1 MSTKGRYGL
10 IAMVFIAMN
19 QQEEY
24 IPLNLIA
31 ERQNISQN
39 YLSQIFFLLRGANLV
54 KSVRGFQ
61 GGYSLARKASDIY
74 VGDILRVIEGETNL
88 ANIHSHNDIEE
99 RINIAVWEN
108 IDKQINSVLY
118 SITLEQLASSEGVF
132 FLNSI
137 N

>member
-1 MSTKGRYGL
+1 
-10 IAMVFIAMN
+10 MVFIAMN

-61 GGYSLARKASDIY
+61 GGYSLARKASEIY
-74 VGDILRVIEGETNL
+74 VGDILRVIEGEKNL
-88 ANIHSHNDIEE
+88 ANIHSHNEIEE

-118 SITLEQLASSEGVF
+118 SITLEQLASSEGAF

>member
-1 MSTKGRYGL
+1 
-10 IAMVFIAMN
+10 MVFIAMN

-61 GGYSLARKASDIY
+61 GGYSLARKASEIY

-99 RINIAVWEN
+99 RINIAIWEN

-118 SITLEQLASSEGVF
+118 SITLEQLASSEGAF
-132 FLNSI
+132 FLNST

>member
-1 MSTKGRYGL
+1 
-10 IAMVFIAMN
+10 MVFIAMN

-54 KSVRGFQ
+54 KSIRGFQ

-88 ANIHSHNDIEE
+88 ANSHSGNDIEE
-99 RINIAVWEN
+99 RINVAVWEN
-108 IDKQINSVLY
+108 IDRQINSVLY
-118 SITLEQLASSEGVF
+118 SITLEQLASSEGAL

>member
-61 GGYSLARKASDIY
+61 GGYSLARKASEIY

>member
-1 MSTKGRYGL
+1 
-10 IAMVFIAMN
+10 MVFIAMN

>member
-1 MSTKGRYGL
+1 
-10 IAMVFIAMN
+10 MVFIAMN

-118 SITLEQLASSEGVF
+118 SITLEQLASSEGAF

>member
-1 MSTKGRYGL
+1 
-10 IAMVFIAMN
+10 MVFIAMN

-99 RINIAVWEN
+99 RINIAIWEN

-118 SITLEQLASSEGVF
+118 SITLEQLASSEGAF
-132 FLNSI
+132 FLNST

>member
-1 MSTKGRYGL
+1 
-10 IAMVFIAMN
+10 
-19 QQEEY
+19 
-24 IPLNLIA
+24 
-31 ERQNISQN
+31 
-39 YLSQIFFLLRGANLV
+39 LLRGANLV

>member
-1 MSTKGRYGL
+1 
-10 IAMVFIAMN
+10 MVFIAMN

-61 GGYSLARKASDIY
+61 GGYSLARKASEIY